1 MLHMKKTNHFILT
14 HALILTGI
22 LFSNSISAQQ
32 DSSKGYYIQ
41 SEKQIETT
49 EPGSHNGGGTTT
61 AYKFFKSIP
70 GSKLQLTKRIL
81 HPGSAIGYHLQKEE
95 EIYYILSG
103 TGEMTMNGKTFP
115 VKEGDAI
122 LTLPGNS
129 HGLKQTGE
137 AALVVMINYEK
148 K

>member
-1 MLHMKKTNHFILT
+1 MKQIT
-14 HALILTGI
+14 LIFSIYCPVLIAI
-22 LFSNSISAQQ
+22 LFTNTLFAQQ
-32 DSSKGYYIQ
+32 DGNNGYYVQ
-41 SEKQIETT
+41 TEKQIEAT

-61 AYKFFKSIP
+61 VYKFFKSIP

-81 HPGSAIGYHLQKEE
+81 DPGSSIGYHLQKEE

-115 VKEGDAI
+115 VKEGDAV
-122 LTLPGNS
+122 LTMPGNS
-129 HGLKQTGE
+129 HGLKQTGSVP
-137 AALVVMINYEK
+137 LVVIINYEK